1 MGEPCRGHLYT
12 SYRLF
17 AVVLAIDAKY
27 IGRGFNVLRGDK
39 NSHLTTVRIATSR
52 LVFH

>member
-1 MGEPCRGHLYT
+1 MGETYRDHLQT

-27 IGRGFNVLRGDK
+27 IGRCLNVLRGDK
-39 NSHLTTVRIATSR
+39 NSHLMTVRIATSR
-52 LVFH
+52 LVFQ